1 MLAGRYKII
10 KEFKDGGFSQTF
22 LAKDQRHPQQ
32 RRCVIKK
39 LQPQDTD
46 AFTVKTA
53 RHLFTEEVN
62 ALKKLGHYTQIPQLY
77 TTFTDGSDFYL
88 VEEFVV
94 GRSLARELRWG
105 RNWSEARVL
114 ELLQNILTTLAFVHR
129 QGVIH
134 RDLKPQNLIR
144 RQSDQ
149 SIVLIDF
156 GSIQQCQT
164 SSDAVVGT
172 DGYIPPEQLQG
183 YPNLCSDVY
192 AVGMVA
198 LQALTGI
205 DPTKRAFDVD
215 ERTGKVNWGRYP
227 KISSDLA
234 NVIDTMV
241 CYKLR
246 DRYSSASEA
255 LRSINTLFETPR
267 RSAAVPTRR
276 RFLRFVGAFG
286 LLGTGLALPTLL
298 SNSETSDRVSFQLP
312 LPTASSGR
320 SPKADEPKPFPLV
333 PVPTPLEKAELIERY
348 GSYNEC
354 CKIAVARG
362 IQFHGAPSWE
372 KLIQAFSYLDAIQ
385 EFSHGYM
392 AAYPSLALSEVKFEV
407 NLLV

>member
-39 LQPQDTD
+39 LQPPSTD
-46 AFTVKTA
+46 DFTVKTA

-62 ALKKLGHYTQIPQLY
+62 ALRKLGHYTQIPQLY
-77 TTFTDGSDFYL
+77 TTFTEGSDFYL
-88 VEEFVV
+88 VEEFIV

-105 RNWSEARVL
+105 RKWSEAQVL
-114 ELLQNILTTLAFVHR
+114 DLLQSILTTLAFVHR

-183 YPNLCSDVY
+183 YPNLSSDVY
-192 AVGMVA
+192 AVGMIA

-205 DPTKRAFDVD
+205 NPTKQDFDVD
-215 ERTGKVNWGRYP
+215 DRTGKVNWARYP

-255 LRSINTLFETPR
+255 LRSINTLFDTPR
-267 RSAAVPTRR
+267 RSASPTRR
-276 RFLRFVGAFG
+276 RFLRFAGGLGFLGAG
-286 LLGTGLALPTLL
+286 LTLPLLL
-298 SNSETSDRVSFQLP
+298 SDSETRDRVSFQLP
-312 LPTASSGR
+312 LPAASSGR
-320 SPKADEPKPFPLV
+320 SPKPDAPKPFPMV
-333 PVPTPLEKAELIERY
+333 PVPTPLEKADLIERY
-348 GSYNEC
+348 GSYHEC
-354 CKIAVARG
+354 CKVAAARG

-372 KLIQAFSYLDAIQ
+372 KLTQAFSYLDAIQ

-407 NLLV
+407 NLLA